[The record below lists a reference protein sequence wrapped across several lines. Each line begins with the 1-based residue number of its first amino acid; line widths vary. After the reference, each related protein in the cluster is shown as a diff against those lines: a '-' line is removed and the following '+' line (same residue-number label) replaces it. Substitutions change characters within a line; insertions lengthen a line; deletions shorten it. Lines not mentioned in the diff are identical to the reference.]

1 MSRMQQVTLLTGL
14 YAAQGLPYGFFT
26 LALPVLLREAGWS
39 LTSIG
44 FLQFLALP
52 WAIKFMW
59 APLMDHHGTRRGW
72 LLGLQCAACG
82 MALLLS
88 QLNLTAGSVW
98 LFAAVF
104 GFNLIAAT
112 QDIVTDGLAVRL
124 LNAKE
129 RGLANGI
136 QVGAYRL
143 GMVLGGIVAGPALA
157 IFGHIIGNK
166 GEEALNKARSNLE
179 QARTIRDEAA
189 LMNGRLQAIQSV
201 TSLANST
208 FSKISSQLRHAVRD
222 LKGVIDTYGENYQMF
237 STESRETVFRSVKFA
252 QLLKAMIVT
261 PILDTDGNLVLATEK
276 KVREIESTL
285 A

>member
-1 MSRMQQVTLLTGL
+1 MNQITPLSRTQQVTLLTGL

-39 LTSIG
+39 LTAIG

-82 MALLLS
+82 MALVLS
-88 QLNLTAGSVW
+88 QLNLAAGSLW

-143 GMVLGGIVAGPALA
+143 GMVLGAVCCCGCLRAPAGA
-157 IFGHIIGNK
+157 
-166 GEEALNKARSNLE
+166 
-179 QARTIRDEAA
+179 
-189 LMNGRLQAIQSV
+189 
-201 TSLANST
+201 
-208 FSKISSQLRHAVRD
+208 
-222 LKGVIDTYGENYQMF
+222 
-237 STESRETVFRSVKFA
+237 
-252 QLLKAMIVT
+252 
-261 PILDTDGNLVLATEK
+261 
-276 KVREIESTL
+276 
-285 A
+285 